1 MTKTAHTQVKGK
13 RTGLLGLLRLSFNEI
28 KKNDPLRMAGATA
41 FFTSFALPPIMLILF
56 EVFSLF
62 LSKRLVGRELRE
74 LIADTLGKDGAKQVL
89 QTARGFNTLA
99 SNWYIAAG
107 GFLFLVFVATTL
119 FSVIKNSLNEIWN
132 IGVKEKPG
140 FLFNVKLRARSFAII
155 LVAGILFLAG
165 IVLDSF
171 ELLAGNY
178 IQSIWS
184 QGGVYFTSALN
195 EIVGAVIVTT
205 WFIVLF
211 RYLADGRP
219 SWRVSIAGGCLTGVL
234 FSVGKEILSLLMR
247 NSNLNNIYGASA
259 SIVLIL
265 LFVFYSSFI
274 LYYGASF
281 IKVYAEHRNEPHRL
295 ISKAYRYKVQA
306 VAENEG

>member
-1 MTKTAHTQVKGK
+1 
-13 RTGLLGLLRLSFNEI
+13 
-28 KKNDPLRMAGATA
+28 MAGATA
-41 FFTSFALPPIMLILF
+41 FFTTFALPPIMIILF
-56 EVFSLF
+56 QVFSLF
-62 LSKRLVGRELRE
+62 LNKRLVGRELRK
-74 LIADTLGKDGAKQVL
+74 LIADTLGKDGAAQVL

-107 GFLFLVFVATTL
+107 GFLFLIFVATTL

-132 IGVKEKPG
+132 IDVKDRPG
-140 FLFNVKLRARSFAII
+140 FLFNLKLRARSFAII

-178 IQSIWS
+178 MQSMWS
-184 QGGVYFTSALN
+184 NAGVYFKSTLN
-195 EIVGAVIVTT
+195 EIVSAVIVTA
-205 WFIVLF
+205 WFIVVF

-219 SWRVSIAGGCLTGVL
+219 SWRVAIAGGCLTGIL
-234 FSVGKEILSLLMR
+234 FSVGKEILSMIMR
-247 NSNLNNIYGASA
+247 NSNLNNVYGASA

-295 ISKAYRYKVQA
+295 ISKAFRYKVQA
-306 VAENEG
+306 VAESEL